1 MYIRAKKL
9 AEFLGLTVKTVY
21 TLEQAGQLPRSVK
34 IGKSR
39 LWDEE
44 EIKSYLDGLKANNNM
59 EP

>member
-39 LWDEE
+39 LWDAE
-44 EIKSYLDGLKANNNM
+44 EIKSYLDGLKANNNI
-59 EP
+59 EA